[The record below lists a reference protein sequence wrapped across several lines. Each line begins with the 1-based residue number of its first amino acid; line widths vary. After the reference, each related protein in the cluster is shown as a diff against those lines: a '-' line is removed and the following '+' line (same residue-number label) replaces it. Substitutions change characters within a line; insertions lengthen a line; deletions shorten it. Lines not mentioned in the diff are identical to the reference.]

1 MSKFKLDYDFEE
13 DLLFLYDEN
22 KKSKGSIEFGE
33 LVVDL
38 EKNGKIV
45 ALEIFDAS
53 KYFTDL
59 TDRKITRQMLSKI
72 ENASFSCIE
81 KKGTVFVK
89 IILPIEKEQV
99 PATIAI
105 QNIAYK
111 SPIMAHSR

>member
-38 EKNGKIV
+38 EKNGEIV
-45 ALEIFDAS
+45 SLEIFDAS

-72 ENASFSCIE
+72 ENASFSYIK

-105 QNIAYK
+105 QNINYK
-111 SPIMAHSR
+111 SPITVHSR